1 MNKKRII
8 YHILSIFFLTV
19 PNLVYLLCNFNV
31 LKETNIISLT
41 MVAMLILSV
50 IGIGALTHVKLKA
63 GIWIILVGLFMLIMS
78 NISLIGAVALII
90 EGGGMV
96 VDGYIFKPLID
107 KSKVKEFEENGGT
120 ITYTKEFK

>member
-1 MNKKRII
+1 MNKKRIV

-50 IGIGALTHVKLKA
+50 IGIGALTHIKLKA
-63 GIWIILVGLFMLIMS
+63 GIWTILVGLFMLIMS

-96 VDGYIFKPLID
+96 IDGYVFKPLID